1 MDAIRVNT
9 NSASVLNFV
18 PDYFIT
24 GGDGGGGGGPAHH
37 RRTISI
43 ESFVTG
49 RERSGNVSNFP
60 PEFSSFLE
68 YREYK
73 GCFPLHEDFQW

>member
-24 GGDGGGGGGPAHH
+24 GGDGGGPAHH

-68 YREYK
+68 YK